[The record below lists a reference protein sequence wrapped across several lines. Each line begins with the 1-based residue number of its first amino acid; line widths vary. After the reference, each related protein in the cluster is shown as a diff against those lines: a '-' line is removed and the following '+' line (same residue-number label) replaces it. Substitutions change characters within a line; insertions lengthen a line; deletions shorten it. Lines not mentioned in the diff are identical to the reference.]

1 MPDNPP
7 AIPGQAVF
15 VSYAREDTGSAQRI
29 AEALR
34 SGGVEVWLDQEGG
47 LVGGD
52 AWDRKIREQIA
63 TCALFVPLIS
73 ANTQARKEGYFRLEW
88 HLAEER
94 ARLIAKG
101 VPFIVPVS
109 IDGTTERGALVPD
122 AFLAVQWTKLP
133 LRQAQDLRPADD
145 GLAAFVARV
154 QKLLAPAEVAR
165 ALPPVVAPNSDTGS
179 KARATA
185 TVSPAEFAE
194 PLPPSAHF
202 APIAQPR
209 TRRER
214 RWQLATAVLFVI
226 AAGMAFLHFRQP
238 PPPPPPA
245 FRYTVS
251 GPPGCSSLP
260 GFAISPDGKSL
271 VTVAIVN
278 GKRQLWLRALDGLE
292 IKPLPSTEDAS
303 GPFWS
308 PDGRFIGFFT
318 PDKLKK
324 VAVTGGPAQTVCDA
338 PGLSGRGSGAWS
350 RDNVIIFADNTTG
363 QIQRV
368 AAVGGVP
375 VAVTKT
381 AAMRRG
387 PAFLSDGRR
396 FLWVN
401 ARGQSIER
409 GIFLASLDGK
419 EGRRI
424 VEGDLSNVRFAPG
437 ERGNHLLFVRETTLM
452 ALPFDAAS
460 AQATGE
466 AFPVAENVRET
477 ASVSVSANGVLVYAT
492 SSEGLGQISWFD
504 RSGQLLG
511 PVTDSGSVA
520 HPALSPDE
528 KRVIYRR
535 GDSRR
540 GDLWMRDLNRGAE
553 TRLTSGTQGN
563 SFPVWSPD
571 GDRVVFGSDRD
582 GPTNLYQRAAHGS
595 GQEEPL
601 LPSRI
606 QHTPSQWSRDGQFI
620 VYSQRD
626 SPETLWVLPLK
637 AAAAERKPMLFLK
650 AGSNSMFGQISPDG
664 RWMAFTSGRSG
675 PSEVFVRPFPS
686 GDGEWQVSVG
696 GGQSARWRADGK
708 EMFYVSRD
716 GKMMAVPVNA
726 TAGAKPTFD
735 AGVPVALFATS
746 MLSTGDG
753 TRPQYQYDV
762 TADGSRFLIAHSVKS
777 DAPTV
782 PSLTVVT
789 NWLAGLEK

>member
-1 MPDNPP
+1 MSESV
-7 AIPGQAVF
+7 GQAVF
-15 VSYAREDTGSAQRI
+15 LSYASQDAPVATRLS
-29 AEALR
+29 EALR
-34 SGGVEVWLDQEGG
+34 AAGVEVWLDQEGG

-52 AWDRKIREQIA
+52 AWDRKIREQIT

-109 IDGTTERGALVPD
+109 VDGTTERGALVPD
-122 AFLAVQWTKLP
+122 AFLAVQWTRLP
-133 LRQAQDLRPADD
+133 GGEAP
-145 GLAAFVARV
+145 AAFVARV
-154 QKLLAPAEVAR
+154 KKLLTPAEVAQ
-165 ALPPVVAPNSDTGS
+165 ALPPVSAPKSDPGS

-185 TVSPAEFAE
+185 AVSHSNFGE
-194 PLPPSAHF
+194 PLPPSPHSVPLAR
-202 APIAQPR
+202 PR
-209 TRRER
+209 AGRER
-214 RWQLATAVLFVI
+214 RWQLTTAVLFVV

-238 PPPPPPA
+238 PPPPPQT

-251 GPPGCSSLP
+251 GPPHTSGLP
-260 GFAISPDGKSL
+260 SFAISPDGKSL

-278 GKRQLWLRALDGLE
+278 GKQQLWLRALDGLE
-292 IKPLPSTEDAS
+292 IKPLPSTEDAG

-308 PDGRFIGFFT
+308 PDGRSIAFFT
-318 PDKLKK
+318 LDKLKK

-338 PGLSGRGSGAWS
+338 PGSAARGGGSWS
-350 RDNVIIFADNTTG
+350 RDNVIIFADGTTG

-381 AAMRRG
+381 EATRRF
-387 PAFLSDGRR
+387 PVFLPDGRR

-401 ARGQSIER
+401 SRGPVRER
-409 GIFLASLDGK
+409 GVFLASLDDK
-419 EGRRI
+419 EERRI
-424 VEGDLSNVRFAPG
+424 VEGDISRVCFAPG
-437 ERGNHLLFVRETTLM
+437 ERGNHLLFRRETTLT
-452 ALPFDAAS
+452 ALPFDLAS

-466 AFPVAENVRET
+466 AFPVAENVREIAP
-477 ASVSVSANGVLVYAT
+477 ASVSDTGVLVCAT
-492 SSEGLGQISWFD
+492 TSEELSQISWFD

-511 PVTDSGSVA
+511 PVTDSGSVG

-528 KRVIYRR
+528 KRVIFRR
-535 GDSRR
+535 GELRR
-540 GDLWMRDLNRGAE
+540 GDLWIRDLNRGNE
-553 TRLTSGTQGN
+553 TRLTSGAQGN
-563 SFPVWSPD
+563 AFPQWSPD

-582 GPTNLYQRAAHGS
+582 GSTNLYQRAANGS
-595 GQEEPL
+595 GQDERL
-601 LPSRI
+601 LPTAI

-637 AAAAERKPMLFLK
+637 AAATERKPVLFLN
-650 AGSNSMFGQISPDG
+650 AEQNSMFGQISPDG
-664 RWMAFTSGRSG
+664 RWMAFTSNRSG
-675 PSEVFVRPFPS
+675 PREVYVRPFPS
-686 GDGEWQVSVG
+686 GEGEWPVSVR
-696 GGQSARWRADGK
+696 GGQAPRWRADGK
-708 EMFYVSRD
+708 EMFFVAPD

-726 TAGAKPTFD
+726 KTGAKPTFE

-746 MLSTGDG
+746 MLSTGEG
-753 TRPQYQYDV
+753 LRPQYQYDV
-762 TADGSRFLIAHSVKS
+762 TADGSRFLIAHRVNSA
-777 DAPTV
+777 APTV
-782 PSLTVVT
+782 PTLTVVT